1 MARSDGFIEVAYSA
15 DTENFLP
22 SVVLLEYL
30 KHLVLPD
37 NLGQNPWIFNRR
49 DAQQQT
55 VIVFV
60 KSEEIKTSRVGQQR
74 TIIKVHVIINLIIG
88 SVEFSCTLQEFGL
101 SLIAPVSE
109 HLYRLFCRYFE
120 AFHRHMSI
128 DNLLHALANAVYIGL
143 FYRVTKLQIDVI
155 AIGNRDIYD
164 DITLGIKVVN
174 SLTEHEKQ
182 CPCVVA
188 RS

>member
-1 MARSDGFIEVAYSA
+1 
-15 DTENFLP
+15 
-22 SVVLLEYL
+22 
-30 KHLVLPD
+30 
-37 NLGQNPWIFNRR
+37 
-49 DAQQQT
+49 
-55 VIVFV
+55 
-60 KSEEIKTSRVGQQR
+60 
-74 TIIKVHVIINLIIG
+74 
-88 SVEFSCTLQEFGL
+88 
-101 SLIAPVSE
+101 
-109 HLYRLFCRYFE
+109 
-120 AFHRHMSI
+120 MSI
-128 DNLLHALANAVYIGL
+128 DNLLHAPANAVYIGL